1 MKHLLYWKET
11 LLHLARTMFKDLN
24 LNRTDI
30 TPADTWANVVDL
42 ESLAAV
48 DADHIIFTSDDGTL
62 GELEGNAVWN
72 SLKAV
77 KNKNVYLGRNSLQY
91 DLAYTAAGKL
101 VYMEKL
107 ANAIIEKH
115 NIE

>member
-1 MKHLLYWKET
+1 M
-11 LLHLARTMFKDLN
+11 
-24 LNRTDI
+24 
-30 TPADTWANVVDL
+30 
-42 ESLAAV
+42 
-48 DADHIIFTSDDGTL
+48 
-62 GELEGNAVWN
+62 
-72 SLKAV
+72 KAV